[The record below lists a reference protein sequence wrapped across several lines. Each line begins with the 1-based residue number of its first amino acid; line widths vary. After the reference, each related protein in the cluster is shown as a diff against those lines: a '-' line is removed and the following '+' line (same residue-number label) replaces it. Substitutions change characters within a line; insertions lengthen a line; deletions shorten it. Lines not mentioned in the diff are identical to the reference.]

1 MQEVYLAR
9 KDGKVIHHTD
19 RKAMQEIDK
28 LVPEKTVSLD
38 EFESAGGLVRII
50 GDEIVL
56 GKTKTELA
64 AEKASARRAEI
75 DAELQSIDAKSG
87 RSARA
92 VAAAMAKGEKPN
104 PADVERLEDYEQRSV
119 NLRSEL
125 NSLKSGVAG

>member
-1 MQEVYLAR
+1 MKEVYLAR
-9 KDGKVIHHTD
+9 KGGEVIHHTD
-19 RKAMQEIDK
+19 RKAMLEIDNLK
-28 LVPEKTVSLD
+28 PEKTVSLE

-50 GDEIVL
+50 GDEIIL
-56 GKTKTELA
+56 GKTKAELA
-64 AEKASARRAEI
+64 AEKASARRSEI